1 MSSSSS
7 SEDSSEQEWVEKS
20 PPKKT
25 SLPARR
31 PPTPDQGSSF
41 LDLALGS
48 SSSRQKKEKQPVNTQ
63 KTIELPIGIYYPNK
77 AQQPASNSSTNESTS
92 KNTRNFQKPCSGDED
107 DRRYS
112 SNQKDKYSKSDI
124 KNDKR
129 FQKFCSD
136 SDDERYS
143 SHRKD
148 KYSKS
153 EHKSDRR
160 FQKPSSDSDDE
171 RYSSHRKDKYSKSEH
186 KNDKRFQKPSS
197 DSDDE
202 RYSSHWKD
210 KYSKSEHKNDK
221 RFQKLC
227 SDSDVERYS
236 SHRKDKYSKSEHKN
250 DKRFQK
256 PCSDSDDERYSSH
269 RKDKY
274 SKTEHKSDRRF
285 QKPCSD
291 SDDERYSS
299 HRKDKYSKSEHKHDK
314 RFQKPSSD
322 SDDERYSS
330 HQKNKYSKSEHKSDK
345 RFQKP
350 CSDSDDERYS
360 SNQKDKYG
368 KSDEHKSDKRFQKPC
383 SDSDDERY
391 SSHRK
396 DKRAKR
402 EDSEQCKPSGDKS
415 KRNSRNDEEEHS
427 KNGSSRSTPAQTSQ
441 VTHDDVNKLAAKLI
455 KAEMMGN
462 TALVAKLKL
471 KLEAAKSQEV
481 KPSRK
486 PSEEVRQEARVVV
499 ISEHSMKDKRKM
511 ELLERKKLAFL
522 GDNEDRW
529 VSEGKTFANIGDEYE
544 ETPDAPRRKK
554 PKSNTSTGAN
564 ALQQAKRTADMLNSC
579 AYCRSSEAG
588 KHRPILI
595 DQVSEHVYLALPPHE
610 PLVPHHC
617 MIVTQQHT
625 PCLRQTERNVYDS
638 IRSVCEK
645 LVARFSRARKT
656 CVFYEMVSSMKWNH
670 CVVHCVPLDDSTGE
684 MAPMYFQKSLQDLE
698 SDSRNNRTLIKIER
712 NKLCSS
718 IPAEL
723 EYFYVNFDWG
733 KGFAHLI
740 ENKMSRTF
748 AEEIIGGMLDLDSS
762 KWRKP
767 APLTY
772 EAQMKLKLDFLN
784 MYR

>member
-1 MSSSSS
+1 ML
-7 SEDSSEQEWVEKS
+7 EN
-20 PPKKT
+20 T
-25 SLPARR
+25 SKIIQLILWNC
-31 PPTPDQGSSF
+31 F
-41 LDLALGS
+41 LS
-48 SSSRQKKEKQPVNTQ
+48 TFHFQ
-63 KTIELPIGIYYPNK
+63 IYYPNK

-92 KNTRNFQKPCSGDED
+92 KNSRNFQKPCSGDED

-129 FQKFCSD
+129 FQKPCSD
-136 SDDERYS
+136 SDD
-143 SHRKD
+143 
-148 KYSKS
+148 
-153 EHKSDRR
+153 
-160 FQKPSSDSDDE
+160 
-171 RYSSHRKDKYSKSEH
+171 
-186 KNDKRFQKPSS
+186 
-197 DSDDE
+197 
-202 RYSSHWKD
+202 
-210 KYSKSEHKNDK
+210 
-221 RFQKLC
+221 
-227 SDSDVERYS
+227 ERYS

-274 SKTEHKSDRRF
+274 SKSEHKNDKRFQKPCSDSDDERYSSHRKDKYSKSEHKSDRRFQKPSSDSDDERYSSHQKDKYSKSEHKSDRRF

-299 HRKDKYSKSEHKHDK
+299 HRKDKYSKSEHESDR
-314 RFQKPSSD
+314 RFQKPS

-330 HQKNKYSKSEHKSDK
+330 HRKDKYSKSEHKNDK
-345 RFQKP
+345 KFQKP

-360 SNQKDKYG
+360 SNQKGKYG

-396 DKRAKR
+396 DKHTKKDDSEQCKASSYKSKRNSRNDEEEHSKNGSSSSTPAQTSQVTHDDVNKLAAKLIKAEMMGNTALVAKLKLKLEAAAKR

-427 KNGSSRSTPAQTSQ
+427 KNGSSSSTPAQTSQ

-486 PSEEVRQEARVVV
+486 PRDEVRQEHRVVV

-767 APLTY
+767 APLQSHHST
-772 EAQMKLKLDFLN
+772 
-784 MYR
+784 

>member
-41 LDLALGS
+41 LDLALAS
-48 SSSRQKKEKQPVNTQ
+48 SSSRQKKEKKPVNTQ

-92 KNTRNFQKPCSGDED
+92 KNTRNFQKPCSGNED
-107 DRRYS
+107 DRRYY

-129 FQKFCSD
+129 FQKPCSESDDERYSSHRKDKYSKSEHKNDKRFQKPCSD

-143 SHRKD
+143 SHQKD

-202 RYSSHWKD
+202 RYSSH
-210 KYSKSEHKNDK
+210 
-221 RFQKLC
+221 Q
-227 SDSDVERYS
+227 
-236 SHRKDKYSKSEHKN
+236 
-250 DKRFQK
+250 
-256 PCSDSDDERYSSH
+256 
-269 RKDKY
+269 
-274 SKTEHKSDRRF
+274 
-285 QKPCSD
+285 
-291 SDDERYSS
+291 
-299 HRKDKYSKSEHKHDK
+299 KDKYSKSEHKHDK

-360 SNQKDKYG
+360 S
-368 KSDEHKSDKRFQKPC
+368 
-383 SDSDDERY
+383 
-391 SSHRK
+391 HRK
-396 DKRAKR
+396 DKCAKR

-427 KNGSSRSTPAQTSQ
+427 KNGSSSSTPAQTSQ

-486 PSEEVRQEARVVV
+486 PREEVRQEHRVVV

-718 IPAEL
+718 IPTEL

-784 MYR
+784 MYRGGGD

>member
-41 LDLALGS
+41 LDLALAS

-63 KTIELPIGIYYPNK
+63 KEIIGGMLDLDSSKWRKPAPLTYE

-92 KNTRNFQKPCSGDED
+92 KNSRNFQKPCSGDED

-129 FQKFCSD
+129 FQKPCSD
-136 SDDERYS
+136 SDD
-143 SHRKD
+143 
-148 KYSKS
+148 
-153 EHKSDRR
+153 
-160 FQKPSSDSDDE
+160 
-171 RYSSHRKDKYSKSEH
+171 
-186 KNDKRFQKPSS
+186 
-197 DSDDE
+197 
-202 RYSSHWKD
+202 
-210 KYSKSEHKNDK
+210 
-221 RFQKLC
+221 
-227 SDSDVERYS
+227 ERYS

-274 SKTEHKSDRRF
+274 SKSEHKNDKRFQKPCSDSDDERYSSHRKDKYSKSEHKSDRRFQKPSSDSDDERYSSHQKDKYSKSEHKSDRRF

-299 HRKDKYSKSEHKHDK
+299 HRKDKYSKSEHESDR
-314 RFQKPSSD
+314 RFQKPS

-330 HQKNKYSKSEHKSDK
+330 HRKDKYSKSEHKNDK
-345 RFQKP
+345 KFQKP

-360 SNQKDKYG
+360 SNQKGKYG

-396 DKRAKR
+396 DKHTKKD
-402 EDSEQCKPSGDKS
+402 DSEQCKASSYKS

-427 KNGSSRSTPAQTSQ
+427 KNGSSSSTPAQTSQ

-486 PSEEVRQEARVVV
+486 PRDEVRQEHRVVV

-767 APLTY
+767 APLQSHHST
-772 EAQMKLKLDFLN
+772 
-784 MYR
+784 